1 MAGSDLRGRESEQ
14 TPDRNSRL
22 SLKKKTQNLISAQT
36 SLLIRSESGSLAHT
50 QGEMTTKGRESQEAG
65 ISGAVLEAAKH
76 TENAYN
82 FVSYF

>member
-14 TPDRNSRL
+14 TQDRNHRL
-22 SLKKKTQNLISAQT
+22 SLKKNQNLISAQT

-50 QGEMTTKGRESQEAG
+50 QGEMTTKRRESQEAG
-65 ISGAVLEAAKH
+65 VTGAILEAAKH
-76 TENAYN
+76 RGDAYN